1 MFSRNR
7 EQTALDIALDK
18 AMKELSRH
26 KVGSDEYNKVLENV
40 IKIHAMKVKDKPDS
54 LSLDTLVLAASNL
67 VGILLIIGHEQIG
80 NVLTS
85 KALGLLIRP
94 RP

>member
-7 EQTALDIALDK
+7 EQTSLDTAMDK

-26 KVGSDEYNKVLENV
+26 DVGSDEYNKMLESA
-40 IKIHAMKVKDKPDS
+40 IKIHAMKMKEKSDS
-54 LSLDTLVLAASNL
+54 VSLDTLVLVMSNL
-67 VGILLIIGHEQIG
+67 VGIVLIIGHEQIG

-94 RP
+94 RT

>member
-7 EQTALDIALDK
+7 EQTALQTAMDN
-18 AMKELSRH
+18 AMKKLSRH
-26 KVGSDEYNKVLENV
+26 EVGSDEYNKVLESV
-40 IKIHAMKVKDKPDS
+40 IKIHAMKVKEKPDS
-54 LSLDTLVLAASNL
+54 LSLDTLVLTMSNL
-67 VGILLIIGHEQIG
+67 VGIVLIIGHEQIG

>member
-7 EQTALDIALDK
+7 EQTALNTAMDK

-26 KVGSDEYNKVLENV
+26 EVGSDEYNKVLESV
-40 IKIHAMKVKDKPDS
+40 IKIHAMKVKDKPDRV
-54 LSLDTLVLAASNL
+54 SLDTLVLSVSNL
-67 VGILLIIGHEQIG
+67 VGIVLVIGHEQIG